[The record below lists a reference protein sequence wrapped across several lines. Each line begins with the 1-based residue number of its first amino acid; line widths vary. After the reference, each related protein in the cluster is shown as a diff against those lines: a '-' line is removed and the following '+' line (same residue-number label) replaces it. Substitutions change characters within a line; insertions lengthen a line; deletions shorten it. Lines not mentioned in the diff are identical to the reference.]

1 MGKSQEEKFKKD
13 FINQCENNK
22 SKWMKLVPSFLKG
35 KGCKAAADKAWKNF
49 EKNGTAKGKS
59 ILDRFK
65 EEDKIK
71 WKW

>member
-1 MGKSQEEKFKKD
+1 MNVTEKKFKTD
-13 FINQCENNK
+13 FIKECNKNK
-22 SKWMKLVPSFLKG
+22 SGWMKLVPSFLKG

-49 EKNGTAKGKS
+49 QKNGPAKGKS

-65 EEDKIK
+65 EEDKIN